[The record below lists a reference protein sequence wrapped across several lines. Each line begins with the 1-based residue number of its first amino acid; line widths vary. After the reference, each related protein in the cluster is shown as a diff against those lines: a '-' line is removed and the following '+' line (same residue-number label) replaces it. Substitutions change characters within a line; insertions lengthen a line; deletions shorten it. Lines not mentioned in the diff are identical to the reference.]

1 MMMNV
6 NEANVHGVES
16 KNDNES
22 NEHDLNIQAYRAS
35 ESILMEYISS
45 S

>member
-22 NEHDLNIQAYRAS
+22 NEHDLKYSR
-35 ESILMEYISS
+35 ISS
-45 S
+45 KRVNSHGVHK